1 MTCHDAR
8 ELLSALLDDALSAD
22 ERQRLLEHLATC
34 SDCARER
41 DRLAAT
47 VTLLRSV
54 TPARAPAGFVDRVLA
69 ATRPAPWYR
78 RWLRAALLP
87 WPVKVP
93 IEAAAIVLLG
103 IGVTYLYQR
112 TPELRDAARMP
123 SPVEH
128 RAPKPSEPDET
139 EKVQDSAPLQAN
151 VDSLRSKD
159 SAARSNEQNAVVGSQ
174 KTEAFGRGRAFDA
187 DSRKPDDFK
196 DRERD
201 TLARSDVEA
210 SRDKFKRDVGAPERR
225 EGGPAAQ
232 PAPATAPPASS
243 TLSTLPP
250 SATQPP
256 AVTMQPP
263 APATPPPVAVTP
275 PVAASAPSAARGSVS
290 EPQAKEQAARN
301 LTAPQDRAS
310 PQATTPDTHAQ
321 RAPLPQAPAAG
332 APAQKTAKALDAR
345 VESRV
350 AKMRRA
356 PDVIGRLS
364 VANRSEAEHAL
375 LELVARHTGTL
386 VDRRVDGD
394 SPVLTFDVPRASY
407 VAFARDLA
415 GLGRFTADREPGAS
429 GDVVEIVLTLE

>member
-1 MTCHDAR
+1 GMG
-8 ELLSALLDDALSAD
+8 
-22 ERQRLLEHLATC
+22 
-34 SDCARER
+34 R
-41 DRLAAT
+41 DTR
-47 VTLLRSV
+47 
-54 TPARAPAGFVDRVLA
+54 ARA
-69 ATRPAPWYR
+69 
-78 RWLRAALLP
+78 
-87 WPVKVP
+87 
-93 IEAAAIVLLG
+93 
-103 IGVTYLYQR
+103 
-112 TPELRDAARMP
+112 
-123 SPVEH
+123 
-128 RAPKPSEPDET
+128 
-139 EKVQDSAPLQAN
+139 
-151 VDSLRSKD
+151 
-159 SAARSNEQNAVVGSQ
+159 
-174 KTEAFGRGRAFDA
+174 
-187 DSRKPDDFK
+187 
-196 DRERD
+196 
-201 TLARSDVEA
+201 DVEA
-210 SRDKFKRDVGAPERR
+210 SRDAFKRDVGAPERR
-225 EGGPAAQ
+225 EGAPAAQ

-243 TLSTLPP
+243 TLPTLPP
-250 SATQPP
+250 SATPPPAVATPPPAPATQPP
-256 AVTMQPP
+256 AVATPPP

-364 VANRSEAEHAL
+364 VANRSEAERAL
-375 LELVARHTGTL
+375 LELAARHAGTL

-394 SPVLTFDVPRASY
+394 LSVLTFDVPRASY

-429 GDVVEIVLTLE
+429 GDVVEIVLTLELTGASSATASGSGSRPRAGSGARADAQDPSPPCAAGGRCTCAG

>member
-139 EKVQDSAPLQAN
+139 EKVQDSAPLHQAN

-159 SAARSNEQNAVVGSQ
+159 SAARSNEQKAVVGSQ

-210 SRDKFKRDVGAPERR
+210 SRDAFKRDVGAPERR
-225 EGGPAAQ
+225 EGTSAAQ
-232 PAPATAPPASS
+232 PAPANAPPASS
-243 TLSTLPP
+243 TLSTL
-250 SATQPP
+250 
-256 AVTMQPP
+256 PP

-332 APAQKTAKALDAR
+332 APA
-345 VESRV
+345 
-350 AKMRRA
+350 
-356 PDVIGRLS
+356 
-364 VANRSEAEHAL
+364 
-375 LELVARHTGTL
+375 
-386 VDRRVDGD
+386 
-394 SPVLTFDVPRASY
+394 
-407 VAFARDLA
+407 
-415 GLGRFTADREPGAS
+415 
-429 GDVVEIVLTLE
+429 